1 MMKVHVISENEN
13 LIKLLEER
21 KQFQVSQADR
31 INGNEDA
38 EIVIVSENLISF
50 EILVSTKEMCMANK
64 NQNRRRN
71 KQKVFFLYVD
81 EYDVDSLKNMVT
93 IGKLHGIELLSAQ
106 QSEVDIIA
114 IILESYPSALQEIE
128 NVITF
133 FGADNKVGT
142 TMIAHSVAEMMA
154 MHTDLSIGL
163 LCLNNNPSRE
173 YLKSNINTGI
183 DNIKIKLFNNV
194 LNADELVQVCV
205 KENDA
210 LYILPGVDYSPDA
223 RLFMPEHITRLINMA
238 SKKFD
243 IVLID
248 AGSNID
254 SGLAIASLKLAK
266 ARYLIITQQ
275 EVVRKNF
282 KRIENQVLQSL
293 GLDIK
298 KFMLIV
304 NKYIGS
310 DFMYN
315 SQQLSNMYGAILA
328 TVIPHA
334 DFFGWKAE
342 IEEQTLLH
350 YGLRSYNNQID
361 YLCKIISLQNQIV
374 YQTETRD
381 NIIRRAIN
389 SLGGM

>member
-1 MMKVHVISENEN
+1 MKVHVISENEN

-21 KQFQVSQADR
+21 KQFQVSQADK

-38 EIVIVSENLISF
+38 EIVIVSENLISY
-50 EILVSTKEMCMANK
+50 ETLISTKEMCMVNK
-64 NQNRRRN
+64 NQNRHRN

-93 IGKLHGIELLSAQ
+93 LGKLHGIELLSAQ
-106 QSEVDIIA
+106 QSEVDIITS
-114 IILESYPSALQEIE
+114 ILESYPSALQEIE

-350 YGLRSYNNQID
+350 YGLRNYNNQID

-374 YQTETRD
+374 YQTETRE

>member
-1 MMKVHVISENEN
+1 MKVHVISENEN